1 MKFKWSI
8 QLYPTELLLDQSYDS
23 YSSFF
28 SVFVKLNDAVFTL
41 INTFLLLLLF
51 EMIFEKT
58 RFGIRMRNILWKT
71 DQKFLENLGFFLVFL
86 LKFYSLFPWITSL
99 KKCRYFKTNMRKF
112 KDPIQIGFPGHVIH
126 RVLVLSFIIMT
137 QLSYMTF

>member
-8 QLYPTELLLDQSYDS
+8 QLYPTELLLDQSYDP

-41 INTFLLLLLF
+41 INNFLLLLLF

-58 RFGIRMRNILWKT
+58 RFGIRMRNILSKT
-71 DQKFLENLGFFLVFL
+71 YQKFLEKQGVFLVFL
-86 LKFYSLFPWITSL
+86 LKFYSLFPWITSVR
-99 KKCRYFKTNMRKF
+99 KCRYFKTNMRKF
-112 KDPIQIGFPGHVIH
+112 KYPIQIGFPGHVIH
-126 RVLVLSFIIMT
+126 RVLVLLFIIMT